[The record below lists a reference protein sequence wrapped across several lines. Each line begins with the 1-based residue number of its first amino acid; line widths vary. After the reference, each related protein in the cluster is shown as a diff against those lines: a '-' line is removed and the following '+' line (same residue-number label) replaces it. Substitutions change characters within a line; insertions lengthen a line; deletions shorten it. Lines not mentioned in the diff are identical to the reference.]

1 MLGLIISESVPN
13 SILYHIHENSLGY
26 FEDSYNIRHL
36 PKPLQPLARIGCSG
50 CKVILK
56 ANMTERPNIV
66 IDRNGIVL
74 ILEGNLGAYFFRQN
88 TTYELLTADGVFRVI
103 LKPQFR
109 HSLVFSD
116 VQLTGVDFK
125 VYKADLKG
133 MFSTTAKKLLN
144 FIIPKTIWPKIQKSL
159 RFAINRRGFQ
169 IPSICGVEF
178 EKPHIGYIKHA
189 AIITAD
195 FKFNLPHFLQVF
207 QKFMKNN

>member
-36 PKPLQPLARIGCSG
+36 PKSLQPLARIGCSG

-189 AIITAD
+189 AIITTD